1 VPFTRHHRR
10 TQCRVSVPDIDWYG
24 IYRASLLLDSFSCW
38 IHFPD
43 TGPTVASNWAQL
55 KRQEENQ
62 SWEDGADESDDMVV
76 WASHACKSL
85 MAAAIADDRRSDIKS

>member
-1 VPFTRHHRR
+1 VPRFRA
-10 TQCRVSVPDIDWYG
+10 G
-24 IYRASLLLDSFSCW
+24 YRLVWNIPGEPLVGFIFCW